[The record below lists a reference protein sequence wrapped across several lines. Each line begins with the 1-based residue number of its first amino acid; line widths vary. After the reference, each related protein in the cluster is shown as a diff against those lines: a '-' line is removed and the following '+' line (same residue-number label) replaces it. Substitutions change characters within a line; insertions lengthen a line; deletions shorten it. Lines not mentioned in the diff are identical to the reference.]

1 MSMFDFAYNIDA
13 ATGERTPAANT
24 YEAVRTRFETRCF
37 VVQFP
42 IGFAILKKDL
52 HTVEQMLGYGAVT
65 GMFAPLRFWEAQAD
79 GTWLPHPFIK
89 KWLSDAR
96 RRTVRCIV
104 HNPARTPPNAFNTWR
119 PAAASLLPANA
130 AAVPEPIT
138 RYVRSAYAGE
148 GEADFILDF
157 LCNTIQRPG
166 THPGVALL
174 LANEP
179 RGGTTEQ
186 LLDFVRLR
194 VLGGY
199 QTLKTADVKQE
210 LLGRFQTVTERCVL
224 VHITDNFHANA
235 EGIRGVVAV
244 SDVTI
249 QDPRNDAR
257 QVRNISHIVCTSSHS
272 TNAYRAVENMGRQRF
287 ALIVNGGGGG
297 ELPEGYLDRDIV
309 ARGFYDFAMGRDLSR
324 YLTRDFRGFRLP
336 EVTFTV
342 NPTAAATTATTTPQR
357 LAPFLSAVVNGRQAD
372 PDANNIMT
380 MHAAALFDLFG
391 AFHGEAQQGTMTR
404 FGRELRGYS
413 TCMRKQRTSGGIVY
427 RIDTARLRRQL
438 TDAGLFDAQASLTL
452 LH

>member
-1 MSMFDFAYNIDA
+1 MDFAYSIDA
-13 ATGERTPAANT
+13 NTGEVTPAANT
-24 YEAVRTRFETRCF
+24 YEAMRARFEARCF
-37 VVQFP
+37 VVKFP
-42 IGFAILKKDL
+42 FAYAVL
-52 HTVEQMLGYGAVT
+52 HADDDVHSQPLLLTHDSMT
-65 GMFAPLRFWEAQAD
+65 GMFYPLHYWEQVQNDWVPRRFLKRWLADQHRRTFREIVHDPLR
-79 GTWLPHPFIK
+79 
-89 KWLSDAR
+89 
-96 RRTVRCIV
+96 
-104 HNPARTPPNAFNTWR
+104 TPTRAFNTWR
-119 PAAASLLPANA
+119 PPAASLLPANA
-130 AAVPEPIT
+130 AAVPEPIM

-194 VLGGY
+194 VLGAH
-199 QTLKTADVKQE
+199 QAVKVEQPKTE

-224 VHITDNFHANA
+224 VH
-235 EGIRGVVAV
+235 V
-244 SDVTI
+244 SDRFHSNADGIMRFVLSPNITVEERWKN
-249 QDPRNDAR
+249 PRSA
-257 QVRNISHIVCTSSHS
+257 RNISHIVCTTPDSA
-272 TNAYRAVENMGRQRF
+272 NAYRAIDNMRRQRF
-287 ALIVNGGGGG
+287 AVIVNGGGGG
-297 ELPEGYLDRDIV
+297 EIPPGYLDNDIV

-324 YLTRDFRGFRLP
+324 YHMLDFRGFRLP
-336 EVTFTV
+336 EVTFTI
-342 NPTAAATTATTTPQR
+342 NPTTAATTATTTPQR
-357 LAPFLSAVVNGRQAD
+357 LAPFLSALVNSRDAD
-372 PDANNIMT
+372 PNANNIMT